1 MVQYRAITKTF
12 SDKQLIDI
20 FNANAND
27 IKKEVLT
34 EMASQIATL
43 SIETVDTGTYASSHR
58 VGQRSGSFKS
68 TVSSHGPGKKPRN
81 IPGKERAASIGLGQM
96 LADINGLPE
105 DANNI
110 VFRNEAEHA
119 KYVESRGWTWKGGR
133 GPHQIYSRVRNEFNS
148 IVEDTMARLGMK
160 SG

>member
-1 MVQYRAITKTF
+1 MVQYRAINKTF

-20 FNANAND
+20 FNSNVND
-27 IKKEVLT
+27 IKKEVLS

-58 VGQRSGSFKS
+58 VGQRSGSFKG
-68 TVSSHGPGKKPRN
+68 TVSSHGKPRN
-81 IPGKERAASIGLGQM
+81 IPGKERASSIGLGNM
-96 LADINGLPE
+96 LADINSLPE

-119 KYVESRGWTWKGGR
+119 RYVESIGWQWKGGP
-133 GPHQIYSRVRNEFNS
+133 GPYHIYSRVRNEFNN
-148 IVEDTMARLGMK
+148 IVKDTMARLGMK

>member
-1 MVQYRAITKTF
+1 MVQYRAISKRF
-12 SDKQLIDI
+12 SEKQLIDI
-20 FNANAND
+20 FNENANG

-34 EMASQIATL
+34 EMASKIAAL
-43 SIETVDTGTYASSHR
+43 SIDTVDTGTYASSHR

-68 TVSSHGPGKKPRN
+68 TVSSHGKPRN
-81 IPGKERAASIGLGQM
+81 IPGKDRAASIGLGQM
-96 LADINGLPE
+96 LTDINALPE

-119 KYVESRGWTWKGGR
+119 KYVERIGWSWKGGP
-133 GPHQIYSRVRNEFNS
+133 GPRQIYSRVRNEFNS
-148 IVEDTMARLGMK
+148 IVKDAMARLGMK